1 MTTRR
6 TFLAAAA
13 AVPAL
18 VAAAPGTAPGGS
30 GTTGAIGATGA
41 TTPGAAGTA
50 PPGSRL
56 ANPAHLRFLLDTVP
70 LPAVD
75 AHTTYRIAEEPAA
88 LAPWTYADAD
98 GGTFRR
104 VGGGTLDP
112 ATGHWSQGAYNAD
125 DIARAAVVLLRDW
138 KAASDGESREQAYQ
152 LLRTL
157 TYLQDDSGPH
167 AGRVVLWQQPDGVL
181 NPSAEPVELPDP
193 SNSAE
198 SYWLARTVW
207 ALGEGYAAFAA
218 DDPAFA
224 QFLLDRLHLAIGALE
239 QESLSRYGRRV
250 RSDGVPLP
258 EWLIARG
265 ADATAEAVLGLVAA
279 VRVLPRDRQLSR
291 ALDRYAEGIAAMGTT
306 DTRPWPFG
314 AVLPWTGS
322 LGFWH
327 AWGAAAPEA
336 LAAAGALRGRR
347 DWRRAA
353 LADAGTF
360 TPLVL
365 ATGGPFNAWTPAPG
379 EAQIAYGA
387 HGRVASALAAA
398 DAGGGEG
405 LRVLGGLAAG
415 WFFGANPAGVPVYDP
430 ATGVTFDGVETD
442 GRVNRNSG
450 AESTIHGLLAMQL
463 LDARPDVAAVARSI
477 TGPVAH
483 DGLRVLDAEAARLGA
498 GCEVVRPA
506 EGAWTG
512 EGNLV
517 GGGYVRV
524 PPGSTVEF
532 DVPGAGAGAGA
543 EERAGAGTRTAGAW
557 ALPLVWRT
565 AVPAGRARWEV
576 VGGPRLGR
584 TENGG
589 TGPAGLTEAD
599 GSLVP
604 QLLDRPLP
612 DAGRPGGVPAGGV
625 VTVRCTN
632 EGGGDLRLDALLL
645 RPAVATARW
654 STTAGTDAVLHA
666 GSTARATSAPAL
678 AAGSGAAYL
687 PDGRVD
693 RRVAV
698 ASPDASVPVPAGG
711 FTITR

>member
-1 MTTRR
+1 M
-6 TFLAAAA
+6 A
-13 AVPAL
+13 
-18 VAAAPGTAPGGS
+18 
-30 GTTGAIGATGA
+30 
-41 TTPGAAGTA
+41 
-50 PPGSRL
+50 
-56 ANPAHLRFLLDTVP
+56 
-70 LPAVD
+70 
-75 AHTTYRIAEEPAA
+75 
-88 LAPWTYADAD
+88 
-98 GGTFRR
+98 
-104 VGGGTLDP
+104 
-112 ATGHWSQGAYNAD
+112 
-125 DIARAAVVLLRDW
+125 
-138 KAASDGESREQAYQ
+138 
-152 LLRTL
+152 
-157 TYLQDDSGPH
+157 
-167 AGRVVLWQQPDGVL
+167 
-181 NPSAEPVELPDP
+181 
-193 SNSAE
+193 
-198 SYWLARTVW
+198 
-207 ALGEGYAAFAA
+207 
-218 DDPAFA
+218 
-224 QFLLDRLHLAIGALE
+224 ALE

-250 RSDGVPLP
+250 RSDGVLLP
-258 EWLIARG
+258 AWLIAGG

-279 VRVLPRDRQLSR
+279 VRALPRDRQLSR
-291 ALDRYAEGIAAMGTT
+291 ALDRYAEGVAAMGATG
-306 DTRPWPFG
+306 TRPWPFG

-365 ATGGPFNAWTPAPG
+365 ATGGPFNDWTPAPG

-387 HGRVASALAAA
+387 HGRVAAALAAA

-463 LDARPDVAAVARSI
+463 LDARPDVAEVARSI
-477 TGPVAH
+477 TGLAAH
-483 DGLRVLDAEAARLGA
+483 DGLRVLEAEAARLGA

-532 DVPGAGAGAGA
+532 DVPGAGAG
-543 EERAGAGTRTAGAW
+543 RGAGTGAPGAW

-565 AVPAGRARWEV
+565 AAPAGRARWEV

-589 TGPAGLTEAD
+589 TGAAGLTEAD

-612 DAGRPGGVPAGGV
+612 ERAPAGGGA

-654 STTAGTDAVLHA
+654 TTTTGTDAVLYA
-666 GSTARATSAPAL
+666 ASTARATSAPAL

-698 ASPDASVPVPAGG
+698 ASPGAPVPVPAGG

>member
-18 VAAAPGTAPGGS
+18 VAAAPGTAS
-30 GTTGAIGATGA
+30 VGAGATAPAAVPAAVGA
-41 TTPGAAGTA
+41 GGTPA
-50 PPGSRL
+50 PPTSRL
-56 ANPAHLRFLLDTVP
+56 ANPAHLRFLLDAVP

-75 AHTTYRIAEEPAA
+75 AHTTYRIAEEPTA

-138 KAASDGESREQAYQ
+138 TAAGDGESRQQAYQ

-193 SNSAE
+193 SDSAE

-207 ALGEGYAAFAA
+207 ALGEGYAAFAS

-224 QFLLDRLHLAIGALE
+224 QFLLDRLHLAVGALE

-258 EWLIARG
+258 DWLIAGG

-291 ALDRYAEGIAAMGTT
+291 ALDRYAEGIAVTGSP

-387 HGRVASALAAA
+387 HGRVAAALAAA

-477 TGPVAH
+477 TGLAAH

-498 GCEVVRPA
+498 GCEVVRPV

-532 DVPGAGAGAGA
+532 DVAGA
-543 EERAGAGTRTAGAW
+543 AGAW
-557 ALPLVWRT
+557 ALPLAWRT
-565 AVPAGRARWEV
+565 AAPAGRARWEV
-576 VGGPRLGR
+576 VGGHRLGR

-589 TGPAGLTEAD
+589 TGAAGLTEAD

-604 QLLDRPLP
+604 QLLDRALP
-612 DAGRPGGVPAGGV
+612 DGTPPGAA

-632 EGGGDLRLDALLL
+632 EGGGDLRLDALLV

-654 STTAGTDAVLHA
+654 STTAGTDAVLYA
-666 GSTARATSAPAL
+666 GSTPRGTTTPAL

-687 PDGRVD
+687 ADGRVD
-693 RRVAV
+693 RRVA
-698 ASPDASVPVPAGG
+698 AAAPGAAVPVAAGG
-711 FTITR
+711 FTVTR

>member
-18 VAAAPGTAPGGS
+18 VAAAPDAVVGVPG
-30 GTTGAIGATGA
+30 
-41 TTPGAAGTA
+41 PAGTA
-50 PPGSRL
+50 SAPGPAGGTQAPPGARL

-70 LPAVD
+70 LAAVD
-75 AHTTYRIAEEPAA
+75 AHTTYRIAEEPTA

-125 DIARAAVVLLRDW
+125 DIARAAVALLRDW
-138 KAASDGESREQAYQ
+138 RAAGDAESRQQAYQ
-152 LLRTL
+152 LLRAL

-167 AGRVVLWQQPDGVL
+167 AGRVVLWQQPDGAL

-224 QFLLDRLHLAIGALE
+224 QFLLDRLHLAVGALE

-258 EWLIARG
+258 DWLIAGG

-291 ALDRYAEGIAAMGTT
+291 ALDRYAEGVAALGTT
-306 DTRPWPFG
+306 DTRRWPFG

-347 DWRRAA
+347 DWARAA

-365 ATGGPFNAWTPAPG
+365 ATGGPFNAWTPTPG

-387 HGRVASALAAA
+387 HGRVAAALAAA

-477 TGPVAH
+477 TGLAGH
-483 DGLRVLDAEAARLGA
+483 DGLRVLDAEAARLGP

-506 EGAWTG
+506 GGAWTG

-524 PPGSTVEF
+524 PPGSAVEF
-532 DVPGAGAGAGA
+532 DVPAA
-543 EERAGAGTRTAGAW
+543 AGAW

-565 AVPAGRARWEV
+565 AAPAGRARWEV

-589 TGPAGLTEAD
+589 TGAAGLTEAD

-604 QLLDRPLP
+604 QLLDRPL
-612 DAGRPGGVPAGGV
+612 AGGASSGGT
-625 VTVRCTN
+625 VTVRCAN
-632 EGGGDLRLDALLL
+632 EGAGDLRLDALLV

-654 STTAGTDAVLHA
+654 STTTGTDAVLYA
-666 GSTARATSAPAL
+666 GSTARGTTAPAL

-693 RRVAV
+693 RRVAAPGPGV
-698 ASPDASVPVPAGG
+698 AVPVPAGG
-711 FTITR
+711 FTVTR

>member
-18 VAAAPGTAPGGS
+18 VAVAPGTA
-30 GTTGAIGATGA
+30 TGAPAATGTA
-41 TTPGAAGTA
+41 TAPLPAGGTPA
-50 PPGSRL
+50 PPGPRL
-56 ANPAHLRFLLDTVP
+56 ANPAHLRFLLDAVP
-70 LPAVD
+70 LPAAD
-75 AHTTYRIAEEPAA
+75 GHTTYRIAEEPTA

-98 GGTFRR
+98 EATFRR

-125 DIARAAVVLLRDW
+125 DIARAAAVLLRDW
-138 KAASDGESREQAYQ
+138 RAAGDGESREQAYQ
-152 LLRTL
+152 LLRAL
-157 TYLQDDSGPH
+157 TYLQDDSGPN
-167 AGRVVLWQQPDGVL
+167 AGRVVLWQQPDGTL

-193 SNSAE
+193 SDSAE

-224 QFLLDRLHLAIGALE
+224 QFLLDRLHLAVGALE
-239 QESLSRYGRRV
+239 QESLSRYGQRV

-258 EWLIARG
+258 AWLIAGG

-291 ALDRYAEGIAAMGTT
+291 ALDRYAEGVAAMGAAT

-387 HGRVASALAAA
+387 HGRVAAALAAA

-405 LRVLGGLAAG
+405 LRMLGGLAAG

-477 TGPVAH
+477 TGLPAH
-483 DGLRVLDAEAARLGA
+483 DGLRVLDAESARLGA

-506 EGAWTG
+506 KGAWTG

-524 PPGSTVEF
+524 PPGATVEL
-532 DVPGAGAGAGA
+532 DVTGAP
-543 EERAGAGTRTAGAW
+543 GAW

-565 AVPAGRARWEV
+565 AAAAGRARWEV

-589 TGPAGLTEAD
+589 TGAAGLTEAD

-612 DAGRPGGVPAGGV
+612 DTGAA

-632 EGGGDLRLDALLL
+632 EGPGDLRLDALLV
-645 RPAVATARW
+645 RPAVVTARW
-654 STTAGTDAVLHA
+654 STTTETDAVLYA
-666 GSTARATSAPAL
+666 GSTTRGTTAPAL
-678 AAGSGAAYL
+678 AAGSGAAFL

-693 RRVAV
+693 RRVA
-698 ASPDASVPVPAGG
+698 APGAGAAVPVAAGG
-711 FTITR
+711 FTVTR